1 MKGKKFTSN
10 QTGDLVTII
19 DIYDN
24 IAILDNGDRVST
36 RRLLDT
42 NFYDSVIDPSEF
54 LSSGLDIIQREIS
67 SIPQSQLE
75 NLPRERDIDFSLED
89 TSFRS
94 NLMEDSAIVI
104 TDIETEKRELLNRA
118 IKNSSQSNHTPP
130 RTTLSELLDDYPDQD
145 EIQTQSSVKSLSSH
159 PPTPPAPSARD
170 LMFSGV
176 KKIHPIK
183 LSIEVESLIPKPDFI
198 KMMEESYEHSI
209 IEYLSDEISQKIFE
223 DPSIIKNAIKDQI
236 RKSLSENQVPSAFQ
250 EVKKPTP
257 RKKTTTK

>member
-10 QTGDLVTII
+10 QTGDLVTVT
-19 DIYDN
+19 DIFEN

-42 NFYDSVIDPSEF
+42 NHYDSVIDPTEF
-54 LSSGLDIIQREIS
+54 LSSGLSIIQKEIS
-67 SIPQSQLE
+67 SIPQSKLE
-75 NLPRERDIDFSLED
+75 NLPIDKDTDFSLED
-89 TSFRS
+89 VRS
-94 NLMEDSAIVI
+94 KSNSMADSAIII

-118 IKNSSQSNHTPP
+118 LKSTSQNNYTPP
-130 RTTLSELLDDYPDQD
+130 KTTLSDLLNDYPDQD
-145 EIQTQSSVKSLSSH
+145 DIQIQPSVKTLSPP
-159 PPTPPAPSARD
+159 PPTPIPSARD

-183 LSIEVESLIPKPDFI
+183 LSIEIETLIPKPDFI

-209 IEYLSDEISQKIFE
+209 IEYLSDEISLKIFE
-223 DPSIIKNAIKDQI
+223 DPSIIKNAVKEQI
-236 RKSLSENQVPSAFQ
+236 RKSLSENQNPSDDR
-250 EVKKPTP
+250 EVKKSIP